1 MNGGNCA
8 AYFAGSCA
16 ALCSAASF
24 AASVEGLPKTLAS
37 ITYCII
43 HRPSVAPSNI
53 SILPQSR
60 HLHFHSFSLSC
71 PVVLPFALLSSSATI
86 RTLTGCSTQKS
97 EEEKEEQK
105 KELPHKKKEE
115 ENGYEEQSTRPVQGV
130 FWRWAFVA
138 EVHVEAAI
146 HGSMRVR
153 RIVRPH
159 EEDAHLWSRAVECS
173 AVKPMLS
180 ISPRASQRS
189 FCSRTKRY
197 EMWTRKSSTELMH
210 LAERTSRAQMY
221 ATENQENVVSL

>member
-1 MNGGNCA
+1 MSGGNCA

-105 KELPHKKKEE
+105 KELPQKK
-115 ENGYEEQSTRPVQGV
+115 
-130 FWRWAFVA
+130 
-138 EVHVEAAI
+138 
-146 HGSMRVR
+146 R
-153 RIVRPH
+153 RR
-159 EEDAHLWSRAVECS
+159 
-173 AVKPMLS
+173 
-180 ISPRASQRS
+180 
-189 FCSRTKRY
+189 KRI
-197 EMWTRKSSTELMH
+197 
-210 LAERTSRAQMY
+210 
-221 ATENQENVVSL
+221 